1 MVAAWLVGGTPIGD
15 WLDADARATGPG
27 QRTGDRR
34 RSRQSWEWW
43 SGGLPMVVVDRAAE
57 VLSAHLP
64 FQTTV
69 HWTIWCAQVE
79 RPMRAPLEDEHLA
92 PESQDLAGTIISNE
106 AQEGR
111 ADWRHENQSQAPKH
125 AGRFDLPCREVNPGP
140 DCVGMSQSEVY
151 GRVAPHAQYCGRRR
165 LIRAVSMPPYR
176 RRVVPCLHR
185 RSQAMPMTALS
196 EQRASRPT
204 RPRLVRLWN
213 GLSLR

>member
-1 MVAAWLVGGTPIGD
+1 MSSRRGSRSCRKGTRPTDPATGGTLPFGQILSAWAPRTHLGCQRRLSGSLDGLVGGCLGSLTGIPEHAWVDMVAAWLVGGTPIGD

-140 DCVGMSQSEVY
+140 DCVGMS
-151 GRVAPHAQYCGRRR
+151 
-165 LIRAVSMPPYR
+165 
-176 RRVVPCLHR
+176 
-185 RSQAMPMTALS
+185 
-196 EQRASRPT
+196 
-204 RPRLVRLWN
+204 
-213 GLSLR
+213 